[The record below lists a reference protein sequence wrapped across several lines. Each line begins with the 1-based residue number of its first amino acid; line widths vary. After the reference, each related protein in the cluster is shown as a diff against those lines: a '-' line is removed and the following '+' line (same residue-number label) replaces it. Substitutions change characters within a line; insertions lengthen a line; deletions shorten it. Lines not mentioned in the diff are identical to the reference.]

1 LVEAN
6 PATDLNGGGMGR
18 FFTTG
23 VMITAAAVA
32 AVMSTD
38 AAQAK
43 APEVH
48 TSTLCK
54 NYGHMVVQRGDVHY
68 IVRNDNYGHFSEC
81 LTNRNGLPNF
91 AVVRS
96 GARGGL
102 IEPVAYPNIFVGCS
116 WGLCSPHTRLPMQV
130 SKVKA
135 VVTTWHTTMK
145 AKGTWGAGYDIWFA
159 RRRAISGQSGG
170 AELMI
175 WLNSRGFGA
184 NTWPIV
190 TVDHQQWHLEHWVT
204 HGHGKK
210 WNYIQFRRVQSTSK
224 VTNLNVKAFMTAAE
238 RSGLMNRS
246 WWLTSVEAGFEIWR
260 GGTGLST
267 TQFAVHL

>member
-1 LVEAN
+1 
-6 PATDLNGGGMGR
+6 
-18 FFTTG
+18 
-23 VMITAAAVA
+23 MITAAAVA
-32 AVMSTD
+32 AVMSTG

-54 NYGHMVVQRGDVHY
+54 TYEHMVVQKRGGVHY
-68 IVRNDNYGHFSEC
+68 IVRNDNYGHFTEC

-102 IEPVAYPNIFVGCS
+102 MEPVAYPNIFVGCS
-116 WGLCSPHTRLPMQV
+116 WGLCSPHTRLPMRV

-135 VVTTWHTTMK
+135 VVTTWHTKMK

-159 RRRAISGQSGG
+159 RKRVTSGQSGG
-170 AELMI
+170 ARSHGRSGLT
-175 WLNSRGFGA
+175 SSGFGV
-184 NTWPIV
+184 NTWPVV
-190 TVDHQQWHLEHWVT
+190 TVDHQKWHLEHWVT
-204 HGHGKK
+204 HGHGRK
-210 WNYIQFRRVQSTSK
+210 WNYIQFRRVHSTSK
-224 VTNLNVKAFMTAAE
+224 VTHLNVKAFMTAAE
-238 RSGLMNRS
+238 RSGLLKRS

-260 GGTGLST
+260 GGQGLST